1 MRASFARARF
11 CVSKALTCAP
21 RAACR
26 AKAHQ
31 LSGWTMERVQR
42 VRRDGVDGCVLAN
55 GAAVE
60 PAGLCAGV
68 VRDD

>member
-11 CVSKALTCAP
+11 CVSRALACAP

-26 AKAHQ
+26 AKAHP

-55 GAAVE
+55 VAAVE
-60 PAGLCAGV
+60 TAGLCPGV
-68 VRDD
+68 LRED

>member
-1 MRASFARARF
+1 
-11 CVSKALTCAP
+11 
-21 RAACR
+21 
-26 AKAHQ
+26 
-31 LSGWTMERVQR
+31 MERVQR